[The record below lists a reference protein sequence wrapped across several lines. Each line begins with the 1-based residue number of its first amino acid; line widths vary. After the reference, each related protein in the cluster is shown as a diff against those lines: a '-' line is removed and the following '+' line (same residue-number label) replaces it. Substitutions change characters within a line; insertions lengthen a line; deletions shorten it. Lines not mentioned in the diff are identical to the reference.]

1 MDPKNLGR
9 LRPSARNK
17 LLGQEC
23 HKSPDAARKVA
34 ARLNA
39 QDVGV
44 VLVHSLSFEDIIPA
58 LHHEYPITRNLAAK
72 AFQKAW
78 LTQPAS
84 QVAQAV
90 GGAEGLADILN
101 TVPFQDAKN
110 LATKLG
116 HHYRGADDPR
126 TQILDSLVYLLNPSL
141 NQESGQKTHPISR
154 LGSTL
159 TFPLLPALSPN
170 TVWQLIPSVRP
181 ADKHRLR
188 VLLQNQPTIIAELLS
203 IEREKYNNT
212 NLRLSPRELNMLF
225 TMPSVRG
232 VEQKPESHWGLELF
246 LELLEKTNHT
256 SKLIFQP
263 SLAELVNYTTLLL
276 RHAPNEKQ
284 WLNLLDQLLSRAEA
298 NKQSQRLSL
307 LVFIPIIRA
316 VSRKLAKCEEGNA
329 RLDATALEGVI
340 KRIGSVALG
349 VNTATSA
356 PMLPTIAPSTR
367 AKVMR
372 LLNNMTQ
379 QDDWKFPEDLPQL
392 TLSTVA
398 TLGPSHGEP
407 LLRKLT
413 SYFYNTSF
421 QGNGLSFTE
430 HLGTLKR
437 LVNLAPA
444 DTQDMI
450 TAAVRGRWAF
460 FGKDKEGQQETR
472 NAIERWKKLIH
483 KQRKPEG
490 RVDYTNALI
499 LVTVIIEDVQL
510 MEEATIWS
518 LERFLKDQ
526 DVRPALINQIK
537 GSCTPVIAGLLQ
549 DFEENAKH
557 GDIILSAFIDTIDK
571 ARKEPGFNSG
581 DSDTCYMFIYD
592 VLKSRMHLAQNH
604 RLPVEIIE
612 RAISPLA
619 ELFLRVEKMCLNDP
633 GTFNLFPNYPTTYG
647 WYQIGRSVS
656 SGRSGSLSKAVRL
669 STPYRRVV
677 TRFMDKLAAQR
688 EAIHKERRESLEIL
702 GRDLNDWDQRYPWPY
717 HVDADFLKDF
727 PWEEDAP
734 VLLEYL
740 NKVIYTNLTKDQ
752 VDEKDITSGSWYS
765 ALTLLADSLKKDPE
779 RTTKFLLPII
789 DHHRTK
795 AVSESGDVTDISAH
809 LMYSDSFM
817 RAVWKNE
824 ALLEAFYAPYLSR
837 KEEDNHLELFF
848 GAPEPTDESYQEDSR
863 FKLLTQRQGGPYS
876 LDNMS
881 NGILPKF
888 KVKGS
893 HHLRRHLVIVAVVL
907 WFHAAK
913 AKPPE
918 QYEFMAVDNA
928 PLDFS
933 VIYSSTKIP
942 ISNRRKS
949 GRREISFVA
958 RSIFLLSEPEIK
970 NIISSLK
977 QLLPRED
984 DQPHLDR
991 ALQRLVSKALPRS
1004 HVPRALEEDMF
1015 TILSNPEKSSIHRH
1029 FLPYSKRETYI

>member
-1 MDPKNLGR
+1 
-9 LRPSARNK
+9 
-17 LLGQEC
+17 
-23 HKSPDAARKVA
+23 
-34 ARLNA
+34 
-39 QDVGV
+39 
-44 VLVHSLSFEDIIPA
+44 
-58 LHHEYPITRNLAAK
+58 
-72 AFQKAW
+72 
-78 LTQPAS
+78 
-84 QVAQAV
+84 
-90 GGAEGLADILN
+90 
-101 TVPFQDAKN
+101 
-110 LATKLG
+110 
-116 HHYRGADDPR
+116 
-126 TQILDSLVYLLNPSL
+126 
-141 NQESGQKTHPISR
+141 
-154 LGSTL
+154 
-159 TFPLLPALSPN
+159 
-170 TVWQLIPSVRP
+170 
-181 ADKHRLR
+181 
-188 VLLQNQPTIIAELLS
+188 
-203 IEREKYNNT
+203 
-212 NLRLSPRELNMLF
+212 
-225 TMPSVRG
+225 
-232 VEQKPESHWGLELF
+232 
-246 LELLEKTNHT
+246 
-256 SKLIFQP
+256 
-263 SLAELVNYTTLLL
+263 
-276 RHAPNEKQ
+276 
-284 WLNLLDQLLSRAEA
+284 
-298 NKQSQRLSL
+298 
-307 LVFIPIIRA
+307 
-316 VSRKLAKCEEGNA
+316 
-329 RLDATALEGVI
+329 
-340 KRIGSVALG
+340 
-349 VNTATSA
+349 
-356 PMLPTIAPSTR
+356 
-367 AKVMR
+367 
-372 LLNNMTQ
+372 
-379 QDDWKFPEDLPQL
+379 
-392 TLSTVA
+392 
-398 TLGPSHGEP
+398 
-407 LLRKLT
+407 
-413 SYFYNTSF
+413 
-421 QGNGLSFTE
+421 
-430 HLGTLKR
+430 
-437 LVNLAPA
+437 
-444 DTQDMI
+444 
-450 TAAVRGRWAF
+450 
-460 FGKDKEGQQETR
+460 
-472 NAIERWKKLIH
+472 
-483 KQRKPEG
+483 
-490 RVDYTNALI
+490 
-499 LVTVIIEDVQL
+499 
-510 MEEATIWS
+510 
-518 LERFLKDQ
+518 
-526 DVRPALINQIK
+526 
-537 GSCTPVIAGLLQ
+537 
-549 DFEENAKH
+549 
-557 GDIILSAFIDTIDK
+557 
-571 ARKEPGFNSG
+571 
-581 DSDTCYMFIYD
+581 
-592 VLKSRMHLAQNH
+592 
-604 RLPVEIIE
+604 
-612 RAISPLA
+612 
-619 ELFLRVEKMCLNDP
+619 MCLNDP

-656 SGRSGSLSKAVRL
+656 SGRSGSLSKAIKL

-677 TRFMDKLAAQR
+677 TRFMDKLGAHR

-702 GRDLNDWDQRYPWPY
+702 GRDLNDRDQRYPWPY

-977 QLLPRED
+977 QLLPGED

-1015 TILSNPEKSSIHRH
+1015 TILSNPKKSSIHRH
-1029 FLPYSKRETYI
+1029 FLPYSLLKAISPENSVQLTSHFVKLILEAVQEARETKGAEADSGPKITTIKQVVSTVAQPVTGFGISQMAEELSRLARMNNHPSIQEDLIRNLVRLLQNEAKVQATSQLNLLWKTLQRLAIIAGSLNETRTLSEKDWEKDELPKIVVENQRPAQLMAVNLSTLSVEDRCHWAQILEEMLSQQVLSTKRWLSELLRRHEKMDHILETVPFGPPLNAPLMNVATSYTNLFKYLPKDSWHLQILQRQIVSYVPADQLQVECASFSNSDFIWTATDEGKAFAALMTNWRSKSMDSFTTIVSLLQRHGSPELGQALKDAIDLLLQPTAMFISATDVNRRSAPWEHLRQLVWKLMPEGNMNKESREHWVQRVRPIVEWMAPVAQAACQKDERNRLLYLPLLNQIEFMLLPFPSIMMGNAAQKDFARTLLDLGAKIQDQPVALLTLPEFNSDMLLRATRLTPNATSTALHLMKEADQRTNKKESLLGHRLALEVIDKSYYTASRTDQEKATSLIWELEQHIDEGVRAISLSYARTIKRA